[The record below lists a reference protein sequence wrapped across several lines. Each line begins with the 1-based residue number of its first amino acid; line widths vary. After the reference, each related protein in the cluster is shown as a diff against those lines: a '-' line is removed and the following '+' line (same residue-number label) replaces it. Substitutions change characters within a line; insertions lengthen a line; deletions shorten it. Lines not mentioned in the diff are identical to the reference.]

1 MRTFFRSMKTKTLLF
16 SLGFLLFSA
25 TTTTMQ
31 SCSPK
36 FDSVGLDNVT
46 NLGGQLTQLM
56 GKAIEPYGK
65 HSDSVSKILSDLDGA
80 VAHAAGQSHNDEIAK
95 SWKVLNDELA
105 KPFFSRWKEKGLLD
119 KDYVKEAAGQVGK
132 SLDAIKQAEMAK
144 KK

>member
-1 MRTFFRSMKTKTLLF
+1 MRTFFRSMKTNTLLF

-36 FDSVGLDNVT
+36 FDQVGLDNVT

-56 GKAIEPYGK
+56 GKAVEPYGK
-65 HSDSVSKILSDLDGA
+65 HSDSVTKLLGDLDGA
-80 VAHAAGQSHNDEIAK
+80 ATHAAGQSRNDEIAK
-95 SWKVLNDELA
+95 SWNILNNDLA

-119 KDYVKEAAGQVGK
+119 KDYVKEAVGQVGK
-132 SLDAIKQAEMAK
+132 SLDAIKKAEMAK
-144 KK
+144 K